1 MVLLTSNLSNCT
13 RLYRLKRRILSRV
26 GARVIEIFYRVETR
40 SPPVLQKTPQILDER
55 LEVTVTD
62 TG

>member
-13 RLYRLKRRILSRV
+13 RLVRLKRRILSRV

-40 SPPVLQKTPQILDER
+40 SPQAGPD
-55 LEVTVTD
+55 
-62 TG
+62 